1 MVGVTQRSRAD
12 RALRLVTDW
21 CNGGSLQELLND
33 AFGGDEMEV
42 RKKGECPP
50 TATVGGTKDSKT
62 PAGGTDGIIVGRVDN
77 CAMTRIFHQR
87 VKAEQS

>member
-42 RKKGECPP
+42 RSRRKQTPTCCWLKKRFQRHQWRPHGESGLN
-50 TATVGGTKDSKT
+50 VY
-62 PAGGTDGIIVGRVDN
+62 AGAFINQNERSSRDP
-77 CAMTRIFHQR
+77 
-87 VKAEQS
+87 